1 MCGCNE
7 RAEEMREALPQ
18 KATGGSKEPTPQR
31 PDLSGSHSILENL
44 TKGYLAP
51 VSRLPP
57 NKSEPPGYKSA
68 PDASLPIN
76 NHQSGGEQKLMVS
89 LPEPANYVRGH
100 NAPPQ
105 SNVCQD
111 RCSLLA
117 SMNACLELGE
127 APSHSPVSE
136 AGAGPKL
143 KLE

>member
-1 MCGCNE
+1 MWVQRPSGRNE
-7 RAEEMREALPQ
+7 RGTASKGHRWIERANTPETRSFRFTLHLRE
-18 KATGGSKEPTPQR
+18 
-31 PDLSGSHSILENL
+31 
-44 TKGYLAP
+44 GYLAP